1 MTYLEELA
9 ALKKQ
14 YPDQFTFEATYAYLA
29 LHCRTAEALEKSDP
43 LQAIEQYR
51 LAEERQSQVGS
62 FATGSGEGLAS
73 MAELYQLM
81 AKRAALEER
90 LAKKSDTPAAALPHL
105 ESALA
110 IWKEIGS
117 DPNKWYGSLKPAP
130 KIAHFEAEVTRVRNE
145 LSKK

>member
-14 YPDQFTFEATYAYLA
+14 YPDPFTCDATYAYLD

-51 LAEERQSQVGS
+51 LAEDRQSQVGS
-62 FATGSGEGLAS
+62 FASGSGEGLAS

-81 AKRAALEER
+81 AKRAALEEK
-90 LAKKSDTPAAALPHL
+90 LANKSDIPAEALSRL
-105 ESALA
+105 ENALA

-130 KIAHFEAEVTRVRNE
+130 KITRLAKEVERLRK
-145 LSKK
+145 LG